1 MSIQKL
7 YSSKYNQN
15 FVDPPVKKDPLE
27 RVIVWGE
34 ENKVQIQF
42 NANPKPSH
50 AYWTINGTRI
60 SIGTTSGNR
69 KYISSPL
76 LGTEVRK
83 PYRIPTFH
91 KKYFNHV
98 SNSKNCVILYAF
110 SSFAF

>member
-1 MSIQKL
+1 M
-7 YSSKYNQN
+7 
-15 FVDPPVKKDPLE
+15 KKDPLE
-27 RVIVWGE
+27 RVIIWGE

-76 LGTEVRK
+76 LGTEVIIWL
-83 PYRIPTFH
+83 PVFIGMG
-91 KKYFNHV
+91 
-98 SNSKNCVILYAF
+98 LYLY
-110 SSFAF
+110 

>member
-1 MSIQKL
+1 M
-7 YSSKYNQN
+7 
-15 FVDPPVKKDPLE
+15 KKDPLE
-27 RVIVWGE
+27 RVIIWGE

-76 LGTEVRK
+76 LGTEVK
-83 PYRIPTFH
+83 NLVQTFSFNSLYTH
-91 KKYFNHV
+91 KSKV
-98 SNSKNCVILYAF
+98 TVSKNL
-110 SSFAF
+110 S